1 MVRRRRVHRS
11 LGIRAGGPA
20 QTHRGGRL
28 GKAKQL
34 LAEAGYPNGFDAGA
48 LVPIPP
54 FFVVAE
60 AVVNDLNAVGI
71 RAKMRTMERAAF
83 YSAWREKKLRGLVL
97 AAAGASGNAATR
109 VETFIHSKGA
119 FAYGGY
125 PDLDA
130 LYEQQ
135 ARERDHG
142 KREAVLHRLQQLTV
156 ERVMFAPIINLRGL
170 MGVGP
175 RVAEHAINVIPLYPF
190 PVPEDMRLKE
200 Q

>member
-1 MVRRRRVHRS
+1 
-11 LGIRAGGPA
+11 
-20 QTHRGGRL
+20 
-28 GKAKQL
+28 
-34 LAEAGYPNGFDAGA
+34 
-48 LVPIPP
+48 
-54 FFVVAE
+54 
-60 AVVNDLNAVGI
+60 
-71 RAKMRTMERAAF
+71 
-83 YSAWREKKLRGLVL
+83 VL

-109 VETFIHSKGA
+109 VETFVSSRGA
-119 FAYGGY
+119 YAYGGY

-142 KREAVLHRLQQLTV
+142 KREAVLHRIQQLTA

-170 MGVGP
+170 MGVGS